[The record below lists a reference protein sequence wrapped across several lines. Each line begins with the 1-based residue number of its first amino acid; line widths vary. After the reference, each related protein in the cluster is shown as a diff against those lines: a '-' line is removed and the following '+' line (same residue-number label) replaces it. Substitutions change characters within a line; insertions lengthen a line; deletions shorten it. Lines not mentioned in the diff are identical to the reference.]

1 MTLSLSLSRARAL
14 SLSLT
19 LSRSLCRM
27 HTHNVCKPHACMY
40 ASYTRTK
47 THTNTHKHTHT
58 HAHTHTHT
66 HAQTRTHTRT
76 HAQTGLVRT
85 RAHLTTTAQT
95 FVEHVTNVS
104 ARQPFVQRF
113 AGLTPPKKAQ
123 GRLLLKDRA
132 TERDT
137 QRQRE
142 RDRQTSAF
150 HKIRIGSDFD
160 EYQ

>member
-1 MTLSLSLSRARAL
+1 MTLSLSLARARSLSLSHSL
-14 SLSLT
+14 SLSL
-19 LSRSLCRM
+19 S
-27 HTHNVCKPHACMY
+27 Y
-40 ASYTRTK
+40 AY
-47 THTNTHKHTHT
+47 THTNTH
-58 HAHTHTHT
+58 AH
-66 HAQTRTHTRT
+66 THTRT

-142 RDRQTSAF
+142 RDSQTSAF

-160 EYQ
+160 EDR